1 MERTNVTY
9 RGKTLFT
16 LGHTGTFITYIFIF
30 LLGCGWLWIG
40 IDSIIEGWGTLY
52 AIMGCVF
59 GLGSMTIAFIAMYEN
74 RKEVIDAKKL
84 QEEKKRINVLL
95 ERRKDQYQKYLKENH
110 VLKQYSEEKEYI
122 VDKYAWDLLNDILIF
137 SKCYTDKQLD
147 LIRLIYDGIGLDS
160 YYFDFDNHLINDKF
174 YREQIVITTKTTKMV
189 PANTILIVKSKER
202 TPSFL
207 QNLSD
212 KYQIEQPIQYF
223 CTIKDTGKFA
233 LIDETDI
240 MDYNEWLEN
249 NS

>member
-1 MERTNVTY
+1 
-9 RGKTLFT
+9 
-16 LGHTGTFITYIFIF
+16 
-30 LLGCGWLWIG
+30 
-40 IDSIIEGWGTLY
+40 
-52 AIMGCVF
+52 
-59 GLGSMTIAFIAMYEN
+59 MTIAFIAMYEN